1 MTEETELALFITSA
15 FVVVGLL
22 AYAFFEAMH
31 FAATLIHQIFW

>member
-1 MTEETELALFITSA
+1 MTDRTELALIFASA